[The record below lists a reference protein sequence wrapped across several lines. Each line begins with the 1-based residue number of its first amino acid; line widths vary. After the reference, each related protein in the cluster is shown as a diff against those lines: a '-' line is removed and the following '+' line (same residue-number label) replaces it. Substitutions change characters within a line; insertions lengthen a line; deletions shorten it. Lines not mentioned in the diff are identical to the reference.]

1 MAESSGEV
9 EDYSLT
15 IDGAPLSC
23 SAIYGS
29 YSAGTINAINTTTG
43 AGVAAAT
50 IPGGSLNGIGITV
63 GGTNIYGVTGGA
75 STAGTVVTI
84 SRYNTVTQAVT
95 TYTGATIVN
104 SGSGI
109 LRGGINPVN
118 GIYYYS
124 AANSNGNH
132 DIYAFDTNTNTNIG
146 FIGQLTGFTGGSGDL
161 AFDSS
166 GNLIMLVSGNSA
178 GNENLV
184 RISNIPTT
192 AGTGTLTG
200 TVMAALP
207 VSGFGLRGG
216 IAFAPDGFLYV
227 STNTI
232 LQKINP
238 DTGAIVSSVT
248 LGTSGM
254 GDLATCTPAGT
265 VTLRKSITSR
275 ADPSDQFTLTITGG
289 GLTAPGNTGTTS
301 GSAPGLQTNPTAIA
315 GPVVGLPGT
324 TYTLQE
330 AAASGS
336 LTNYSTTLA
345 CVDNAN
351 GGASITATQ
360 VNSSTY
366 TVAFPTPTG
375 SQSLANIV
383 CTFTNVAQPRIS
395 LTKALGGN
403 RVNSGDQFQ
412 VQIRTG
418 SATGPVVSPLT
429 NATTTGSGATVT
441 PGTGTTGA
449 LLATPGTDYFLT
461 ETGVNGALLT
471 DYANEVITCTD
482 ANGVQTGLPTNAPFV
497 GSQKIT
503 PVSGANISC
512 TLTNTPNAPAL
523 TLSKSALPTTISGT
537 TQNVSYSF
545 LVTNTGNV
553 PITNLAIGDTF
564 TAPAGPVPT
573 ITCPVTTLAA
583 GANTTCT
590 ATYTPIQADLDNGT
604 IKNSATATGKDPSSK
619 TVTSNISTATVNVT
633 KAAALTLTKSAT
645 TTPSPL
651 TAAGQTVNYSF
662 LVQNT
667 GNVTITGLTIND
679 TFTTPAGPVPTIT
692 CPVTTLA
699 PNAQTTCTASVYAV
713 SQADVDKASIVNS
726 ATASGKD
733 PQNLSVTSGQSVVTL
748 PITAAPVLSLQKS
761 IASIVDSNADG
772 VTDAATRSTGP
783 SR

>member
-1 MAESSGEV
+1 M
-9 EDYSLT
+9 
-15 IDGAPLSC
+15 
-23 SAIYGS
+23 
-29 YSAGTINAINTTTG
+29 
-43 AGVAAAT
+43 
-50 IPGGSLNGIGITV
+50 
-63 GGTNIYGVTGGA
+63 
-75 STAGTVVTI
+75 
-84 SRYNTVTQAVT
+84 
-95 TYTGATIVN
+95 N

-146 FIGQLTGFTGGSGDL
+146 FIGPLTGFTGGSGDL

-192 AGTGTLTG
+192 AGTDTLTG

-248 LGTSGM
+248 LGTSGV

-545 LVTNTGNV
+545 LVTNTGT
-553 PITNLAIGDTF
+553 PSDTNQDGRIDAGDHVAWTF
-564 TAPAGPVPT
+564 TLTNTGLVTLHTITISDPKAGPV
-573 ITCPVTTLAA
+573 TCAATTLAP
-583 GANTTCT
+583 GASTTCAADNPYPITT
-590 ATYTPIQADLDNGT
+590 AEAKAGIVHNT
-604 IKNSATATGKDPSSK
+604 ATATGSCGC
-619 TVTSNISTATVNVT
+619 NATVKAVH
-633 KAAALTLTKSAT
+633 AAAVVPTSKAT
-645 TTPSPL
+645 TT
-651 TAAGQTVNYSF
+651 TAAVIPHLPFTGAMGVVWAVRGGIAALLLGAF
-662 LVQNT
+662 LLLVARRRRE
-667 GNVTITGLTIND
+667 D
-679 TFTTPAGPVPTIT
+679 
-692 CPVTTLA
+692 
-699 PNAQTTCTASVYAV
+699 
-713 SQADVDKASIVNS
+713 D
-726 ATASGKD
+726 D
-733 PQNLSVTSGQSVVTL
+733 PREAL
-748 PITAAPVLSLQKS
+748 
-761 IASIVDSNADG
+761 
-772 VTDAATRSTGP
+772 
-783 SR
+783 